1 MQLARRLRSLVVV
14 LAIAGS
20 THPAWVSIAAA
31 EEAPAT
37 ASASIETDRASALF
51 REGRRLVDEQRYGEA
66 CERFEQSYKLS
77 AGLGTRF
84 NLADCWEH
92 IGRIAS
98 AQAAFTEVAIAAH
111 AAGQIDRETLARERA
126 AALEAR
132 VSRVTID
139 VQVSPGEQP
148 TVLQNGSL
156 VKAEHWGKAL
166 PVDPGTQV
174 IEVTAP
180 GRLPWTSRVQ
190 VPSGGAMVWVTVPRL
205 LEDPKAHP
213 ISKAPVAAKKKKPAR
228 KVPEEKPRD
237 MRAVSLGLAAL
248 GVSGIAAG
256 TAFALKYK
264 SFADDAD
271 AICPSLTAPCSEE
284 DSLRRDS
291 LDSDAEATGTGAIIS
306 FSVGGAAL
314 LGAFISHFVFDTRR
328 KVSRERQETRLQ
340 FTPVVG
346 GHGLG
351 LVGQGAF

>member
-1 MQLARRLRSLVVV
+1 MQLVRRFRSVVVV
-14 LAIAGS
+14 LAGVGAAQ
-20 THPAWVSIAAA
+20 PAWVSVAAA
-31 EEAPAT
+31 DESAT
-37 ASASIETDRASALF
+37 TSSASIETDRASALF

-66 CERFEQSYKLS
+66 CERFEQSLKL
-77 AGLGTRF
+77 ADGLGTRF

-92 IGRIAS
+92 VGRIAS

-111 AAGQIDRETLARERA
+111 AAGQIDRETVARERA

-139 VQVSPGEQP
+139 MQASAGDQP
-148 TVLQNGSL
+148 TVLQNGGL
-156 VKAEHWGKAL
+156 VKPENWGKAQ
-166 PVDPGTQV
+166 PVDPGTQL
-174 IEVTAP
+174 IEVTAA
-180 GRLPWTSRVQ
+180 GRLPWSSRVQ

-205 LEDPKAHP
+205 LEDPKARQAAR
-213 ISKAPVAAKKKKPAR
+213 APREPVKKKALR
-228 KVPEEKPRD
+228 KGPPEKPRD

-291 LDSDAEATGTGAIIS
+291 LDNDAEAAGTGAIIS
-306 FSVGGAAL
+306 FGVGGAAL
-314 LGAFISHFVFDTRR
+314 LGAFISHFVLDTRG
-328 KVSRERQETRLQ
+328 KVSRERQETSLQ
-340 FTPVVG
+340 LAPVVG
-346 GHGLG
+346 SHGLG
-351 LVGQGAF
+351 LVGRGQF

>member
-1 MQLARRLRSLVVV
+1 MQFARRFRLLVVV
-14 LAIAGS
+14 LAGISSAHS
-20 THPAWVSIAAA
+20 VWVSVAAA
-31 EEAPAT
+31 QEASSTP
-37 ASASIETDRASALF
+37 SASIETDRASALF

-66 CERFEQSYKLS
+66 CERFEQSLKLS

-111 AAGQIDRETLARERA
+111 AAGQIDRETVARERA

-139 VQVSPGEQP
+139 VQVNPGEQP
-148 TVLQNGSL
+148 TVMQNGSL
-156 VKAEHWGKAL
+156 VETEHWGKAL
-166 PVDPGTQV
+166 PVDPGMQL

-190 VPSGGAMVWVTVPRL
+190 VPSGGAMVWVSVPRL
-205 LEDPKAHP
+205 LEAPKARP
-213 ISKAPVAAKKKKPAR
+213 IANAAVSVKKKPLR
-228 KVPEEKPRD
+228 ELPEEKPRD

-248 GVSGIAAG
+248 GVSGLAAG

-291 LDSDAEATGTGAIIS
+291 LDGDAEAAGTGAIIS
-306 FSVGGAAL
+306 FGVGGAAL
-314 LGAFISHFVFDTRR
+314 LGAFISHFVLDTRG
-328 KVSRERQETRLQ
+328 KVSRERQETSL
-340 FTPVVG
+340 TLAPIVG
-346 GHGLG
+346 SGGVG
-351 LVGQGAF
+351 FVGQGAF

>member
-98 AQAAFTEVAIAAH
+98 AQTAFTEVAIAAH
-111 AAGQIDRETLARERA
+111 AAGQIDRETVARERA

-148 TVLQNGSL
+148 TVLQNGSP

-205 LEDPKAHP
+205 LEDPKVRPLA
-213 ISKAPVAAKKKKPAR
+213 KAPVPPKKKPTR
-228 KVPEEKPRD
+228 RLPEEKPRD

-271 AICPSLTAPCSEE
+271 AICPSLTAPCSED

-291 LDSDAEATGTGAIIS
+291 LDGDAEAAGTGAIIS
-306 FSVGGAAL
+306 FGVGGAAL
-314 LGAFISHFVFDTRR
+314 LGAFISHFVFDTRG
-328 KVSRERQETRLQ
+328 KVAQERQETSL
-340 FTPVVG
+340 TLAPIVG
-346 GHGLG
+346 SGG
-351 LVGQGAF
+351 VGFVGRGAF